1 MMSKK
6 RDRLEIIRD
15 ILEVIRNHNNS
26 IKPTPL
32 LRYSNLSTQGF
43 QEYISELL
51 EKDLIK
57 EMPDKK
63 GRKYYT
69 LTDNGFK
76 YLEKY
81 SIITGFID
89 DFGL

>member
-1 MMSKK
+1 MSKK
-6 RDRLEIIRD
+6 RDRLKVIYD
-15 ILEVIRNHNNS
+15 ILSVIRKHNNS

-32 LRYSNLSTQGF
+32 LRFSNLSSQGF

-51 EKDLIK
+51 EKTFIK
-57 EMPDKK
+57 EEEDNK

-69 LTDNGFK
+69 LSDKGFK

-81 SIITGFID
+81 ETIIGFID